1 MIFRNVFTLS
11 RYPVDM
17 DVRSIISASEDVG
30 RHGLAVSLG
39 VTQADSA
46 YETDSQIATLRR
58 AAAMLPAIIV
68 AQLIATALILTATLG
83 LGTASAGIWGIVL
96 SATALTICA
105 AIFKIS
111 QISSFESFPPHRLI
125 QATIPIAALLGL
137 CFTLGGFQLGLL
149 ADTTIGILCMVAF
162 AMAGLLLLIAIA
174 SIYAAATAFLVVS
187 IMTFTFVS
195 GELAVAVVGLTSV
208 ICFCLAG
215 IQTTL
220 IDQQHIRDRA
230 RNDARAYR
238 ANRLLDGFEANGSGW
253 FWETDRSGKI
263 VYLSAKLADALK
275 RPISE
280 VIGQPFASIIRYQ
293 GSTEDGERA
302 LGFHLSTRS
311 AFKDVEVRAAV
322 DGEELWWAISGRPI
336 IDDIGQFR
344 GYAGSGTD
352 LTEKRRSQAEATR
365 LARYD
370 ALTGLANR
378 QEMQS
383 ALERSLEQKGVRP
396 AEAALMLLDLDRF
409 KAVND
414 TMGHPTG
421 DELLKQASQRLF
433 RVVGDRGMVGRL
445 GGDEFEVVL
454 PDLIKPEPLADLA
467 RQIIS
472 ELSQPY
478 MINGNSLTIGC
489 SIGIAIAPANGDTS
503 NELVRNADLA
513 LYAAKADGRGVH
525 RFYQPEMHA
534 GAKLRKR
541 MEDDLRIALSKD
553 ELSIAYQPQVS
564 TETTKIVGY
573 EALIRWHHP
582 TRGAISPEDFVPV
595 AEDIRLIEQ
604 IGEWVL
610 RKSCKDAAQW
620 PAPVRVAVNVS
631 PIQFANPRFPEIVMS
646 ALANAELEPERLEL
660 EITESVFLDED
671 GDTATMFETL
681 KRIGVRLALD
691 DFGTGYSA
699 LGYLKT
705 APFDKIKIDQSF
717 IRGAAVVGNRNAAII
732 KSIVSLA
739 ETLDMETTAEGVEL
753 KDEIELVR
761 QLGCSLIQ
769 GYIFGKPMPHDEVMT
784 QLGDGAGIA
793 EAKGYQASRSPRK
806 RLLRSTTVEVNGR
819 PHKGLIRNISAT
831 GAMVEGVGD
840 VAEGTDLLIE
850 IIEGQMFKST
860 VRWSDKERMG
870 IEFARHFDL
879 ERLNPAS
886 TKPSRIARRAAAG

>member
-1 MIFRNVFTLS
+1 
-11 RYPVDM
+11 
-17 DVRSIISASEDVG
+17 
-30 RHGLAVSLG
+30 
-39 VTQADSA
+39 
-46 YETDSQIATLRR
+46 
-58 AAAMLPAIIV
+58 MLPAIV
-68 AQLIATALILTATLG
+68 LAQFIAIALILTATFALQAYYIG
-83 LGTASAGIWGIVL
+83 GSAMAF
-96 SATALTICA
+96 SAA
-105 AIFKIS
+105 AVAIS
-111 QISSFESFPPHRLI
+111 GAMLLFTRTPAFEHCPPHLLI
-125 QATIPIAALLGL
+125 RGMVAIAALLGL
-137 CFTLGGFQLGLL
+137 CFALAGFEIGLL
-149 ADTTIGILCMVAF
+149 SHTTIGMLALVALS
-162 AMAGLLLLIAIA
+162 MAGLLLLFAIA
-174 SIYAAATAFLVVS
+174 SIHAAALAFIAAVIVVS
-187 IMTFTFVS
+187 SALS
-195 GELAVAVVGLTSV
+195 GEVAVAMIGVASL
-208 ICFCLAG
+208 ICFWRAG
-215 IQTTL
+215 ICTML
-220 IDQQHIRDRA
+220 IDQQQIRDRA

-238 ANRLLDGFEANGSGW
+238 ANRLVDGFEANGSGW

-263 VYLSAKLADALK
+263 VYLSSKLTDALK
-275 RPISE
+275 RPLSE
-280 VIGQPFASIIRYQ
+280 IIGQPFASIIRYQ

-311 AFKDVEVRAAV
+311 AFKDVEVRAAIEE
-322 DGEELWWAISGRPI
+322 EELWWAISGRPI

-378 QEMQS
+378 QEMQL

-433 RVVGDRGMVGRL
+433 RVVGERGMVGRL

-467 RQIIS
+467 RRIIS

-503 NELVRNADLA
+503 DELVRNADLA

-525 RFYQPEMHA
+525 RFYQSEMHA
-534 GAKLRKR
+534 GAKQRKR
-541 MEDDLRIALSKD
+541 LEDDLRIALTRD
-553 ELSIAYQPQVS
+553 ELSVAYQPQVS
-564 TETTKIVGY
+564 TETAKIVGY

-604 IGEWVL
+604 IGEWIL

-671 GDTATMFETL
+671 GDTATMFDTL

-739 ETLDMETTAEGVEL
+739 DTLDMETTAEGVEL

-769 GYIFGKPMPHDEVMT
+769 GYIFGKPMPHDEVMA
-784 QLGDGAGIA
+784 QLGDGAGVA

-806 RLLRSTTVEVNGR
+806 RLLRSTMIEMNGR

-860 VRWSDKERMG
+860 VRWSDKERIG
-870 IEFARHFDL
+870 IEFARNFDL
-879 ERLNPAS
+879 ERLNPVKANPKS
-886 TKPSRIARRAAAG
+886 VVRRTAAG